1 MSDKLNIKI
10 RQNMSILA
18 KIQFA
23 TVKTHLAFLAINFAS
38 DLNAQAYWN
47 TNDMEVTFLCPQSA
61 NYKCVD

>member
-38 DLNAQAYWN
+38 DLNAQAY
-47 TNDMEVTFLCPQSA
+47 
-61 NYKCVD
+61 